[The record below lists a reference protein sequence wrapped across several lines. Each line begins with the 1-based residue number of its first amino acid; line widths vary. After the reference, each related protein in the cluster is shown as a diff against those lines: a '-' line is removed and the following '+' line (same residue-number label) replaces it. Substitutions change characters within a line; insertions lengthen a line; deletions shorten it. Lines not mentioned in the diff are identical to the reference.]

1 MSGPPSAAGGA
12 APTQMPNSAAA
23 VSGAGQFYPSPFQ
36 THYDQL
42 DQEYDAQDNFVDE
55 HHDPHNDHTQPN
67 MPPFNQ
73 APHNFGN
80 QMMPPQQPRMQP
92 GPGPQQMTQQND
104 GSGGG
109 QAFGNINQMFGLEQ
123 DPMLDADPFGLSASM
138 HFPTQFSFN
147 GLNP

>member
-1 MSGPPSAAGGA
+1 MTNG
-12 APTQMPNSAAA
+12 AAA
-23 VSGAGQFYPSPFQ
+23 VAAAGQFYPSPFQ

-55 HHDPHNDHTQPN
+55 HDHHHTDQAQQN
-67 MPPFNQ
+67 MPSFNQ

-80 QMMPPQQPRMQP
+80 QMMPPQQPRMQSGP
-92 GPGPQQMTQQND
+92 GGPQQMAQQND

-147 GLNP
+147 GLNS